1 MKKLLLAT
9 MITLASSG
17 AMASIETK
25 DWHDTASEQG
35 KAFAEQAIVLDFFAS
50 PAEFGWTSE
59 RMLGNYI
66 DLAHSRG
73 VTGASI
79 TIGTPSES
87 TWALYLEALK
97 KYEKGIDVATTPIVR
112 VRNVEDFQRAHD
124 EGAYAVMWNN
134 QSTMMLEGDASRV
147 KTLHEQGI
155 RSMQLVYNGKEAT
168 GSGVIAMLN
177 EQDSGITEFGKEVID
192 EMVKHGIT
200 VDFSHNS
207 SMLINSTLDYMD
219 SKYPDVPVIVSHSPL
234 ASTYG
239 CENDETLKQTAER
252 MEKLG
257 LEKGDEDYRLA
268 ACYRLVSDEDAKR
281 IAERGGVVSVTFTEW
296 MMDGQWK
303 SDITPKD
310 AAMMVDGAVKV
321 LGVDHVGI
329 ATDDMQTVEQVVAF
343 ATKYKDSYAD
353 NGYMLNAFDKGATGC
368 AELSKH
374 IAALTDELRKMGYN
388 DDDLA
393 KIYGKNLM
401 RVYAQTWK

>member
-1 MKKLLLAT
+1 MKKLLIAT
-9 MITLASSG
+9 LIAAATFG
-17 AMASIETK
+17 AQASIETK
-25 DWHDTASEQG
+25 DWHDKATAEG
-35 KAFAEQAIVLDFFAS
+35 KQFAQENIVLDFFAS

-73 VTGASI
+73 VTGSSI

-87 TWALYLEALK
+87 TWDLYMTALN
-97 KYEKGIDVATTPIVR
+97 KYEKGIDVATTPIIR

-147 KTLHEQGI
+147 KTLHQQGI
-155 RSMQLVYNGKEAT
+155 RSMQLVYNGKELT

-177 EQDSGITEFGKEVID
+177 EQDSGITPFGKEVID

-207 SMLINSTLDYMD
+207 SLLINSTLDYMD
-219 SKYPDVPVIVSHSPL
+219 EKHPNVPVIVSHSPL

-239 CENDETLKQTAER
+239 CENNETLKQTAER
-252 MEKLG
+252 MDKLG
-257 LEKGDEDYRLA
+257 LKEGDEDHRLA
-268 ACYRLVSDEDAKR
+268 ACYRLVSDEDAQR

-343 ATKYKDSYAD
+343 ASKYKDSYAD

-368 AELSKH
+368 AELAKH
-374 IAALTDELRKMGYN
+374 IAALTDELRKMGYS
-388 DDDLA
+388 DSDLA

-401 RVYAQTWK
+401 RVYTQTWK